1 VCFVHSDISRRTF
14 IEQISLGA
22 AAAAAVAGVGT
33 TLATTAEGVPA
44 AGVGRP
50 DLVVAQAPAGAAGAK
65 TLDGFSRVMHNRFN
79 QDIPAAV
86 TVQEGEAVQ
95 FLCRDALDIGTAARS
110 LTPNGILTLDLA
122 KVHPLTGPVSID
134 SAEPGDMLEVE
145 ILDVAPLVDFGYV
158 TIGPVL
164 GLFGSLQPDIL
175 APFHAFTEASQLS
188 DPTPGKVT
196 GAIPDNQPF
205 NTGAPFVQIFTFN
218 KGQNTGFAS
227 FVGKDTGKKAQ
238 IPIAPFMGVYG
249 VAPLRK
255 GMYRTVPPNV
265 SGGMGGN
272 TDIKQFTKGSKL
284 YYPVYV
290 KGAKFSVGDGHMAQ
304 GDGEV
309 CVTAIET
316 LMGVTC
322 RFKVIKNT
330 IIESPQAIVPLAN
343 PSDFGLTPEMR
354 AKGFYQ
360 TTGVGPDLMSDAK
373 QAVRAM
379 IEWLVRDQGLSLH
392 EAYAICSVAGDLKIS
407 EIVDVP
413 NWVVSMTVPR
423 GIFES

>member
-1 VCFVHSDISRRTF
+1 MLNCWIVRLSSYRLRRRSRPAGFTK
-14 IEQISLGA
+14 A
-22 AAAAAVAGVGT
+22 AALICIYMEYIRSKRFR
-33 TLATTAEGVPA
+33 LATNGLKRLVTPTFAKKRHGHH
-44 AGVGRP
+44 RP
-50 DLVVAQAPAGAAGAK
+50 EDY
-65 TLDGFSRVMHNRFN
+65 
-79 QDIPAAV
+79 
-86 TVQEGEAVQ
+86 
-95 FLCRDALDIGTAARS
+95 RS
-110 LTPNGILTLDLA
+110 
-122 KVHPLTGPVSID
+122 K
-134 SAEPGDMLEVE
+134 
-145 ILDVAPLVDFGYV
+145 
-158 TIGPVL
+158 
-164 GLFGSLQPDIL
+164 
-175 APFHAFTEASQLS
+175 
-188 DPTPGKVT
+188 
-196 GAIPDNQPF
+196 
-205 NTGAPFVQIFTFN
+205 GAPFVQIFTFN
-218 KGQNTGFAS
+218 KGRNTGLAS

-304 GDGEV
+304 GDGEI

-343 PSDFGLTPEMR
+343 PTDFGLTPEMR
-354 AKGFYQ
+354 AKGFYH

-379 IEWLVRDQGLSLH
+379 VRDQGLSLH

>member
-1 VCFVHSDISRRTF
+1 VCFVHADISRRTF
-14 IEQISLGA
+14 IEQVSLGA
-22 AAAAAVAGVGT
+22 AAAAAVSGIGT
-33 TLATTAEGVPA
+33 SLAAAEEGVPA

-50 DLVVAQAPAGAAGAK
+50 DLVVAQAPPGAAGAK
-65 TLDGFSRVMHNRFN
+65 TLDGFSKVMHNRFN
-79 QDIPAAV
+79 QDIPAAI
-86 TVQEGEAVQ
+86 TVREGEAVQ

-110 LTPNGILTLDLA
+110 LTPDGILTLDLA
-122 KVHPLTGPVSID
+122 KVHPLTGPVSIEG
-134 SAEPGDMLEVE
+134 AEPGDMLEVE
-145 ILDVAPLVDFGYV
+145 VVDVAPLVDFGYV

-188 DPTPGKVT
+188 DPTPGKIA

-290 KGAKFSVGDGHMAQ
+290 NGAKFSVGDGHMAQ
-304 GDGEV
+304 GDGEI

-343 PSDFGLTPEMR
+343 PTDFGLTPEMR
-354 AKGFYQ
+354 SKGFYQ

-423 GIFES
+423 GIFVS

>member
-1 VCFVHSDISRRTF
+1 VCFIHSDISRRTF
-14 IEQISLGA
+14 IEQFSLGA
-22 AAAAAVAGVGT
+22 AAAAAVSGVSSSL
-33 TLATTAEGVPA
+33 LAASEGVAA

-50 DLVVAQAPAGAAGAK
+50 DLVLAQAPAAGPGAK
-65 TLDGFSRVMHNRFN
+65 TIDGFSKVLHNRFN
-79 QDIPAAV
+79 QDIPPV
-86 TVQEGEAVQ
+86 LSVHEGENVQ
-95 FLCRDALDIGTAARS
+95 FLCRDALDIGTAART

-122 KVHPLTGPVSID
+122 KVHPLTGPVSIEG
-134 SAEPGDMLEVE
+134 AEPGDVLEVE
-145 ILDVAPLVDFGYV
+145 IVDVAPLVDFGYV
-158 TIGPVL
+158 TIGPAL
-164 GLFGSLQPDIL
+164 GLFGGLQPDVL
-175 APFHAFTEASQLS
+175 APFHQFTEASQLS
-188 DPTPGKVT
+188 DPTAGKVA
-196 GAIPDNQPF
+196 GAIPENQPF
-205 NTGAPFVQIFTFN
+205 NSGAPFVQIFTFN

-227 FVGKDTGKKAQ
+227 FVGKDTGRKAQ

-272 TDIKQFTKGSKL
+272 TDIKQFTRGSRL

-290 KGAKFSVGDGHMAQ
+290 NGAKFSVGDGHMAQ

-316 LMGVTC
+316 LMAVTC

-330 IIESPQAIVPLAN
+330 IIESPQAIVPSAN
-343 PSDFGLTPEMR
+343 PTDLGLTKEML
-354 AKGFYQ
+354 AKGFYH
-360 TTGVGPDLMSDAK
+360 TTGVGPDLMANAK
-373 QAVRAM
+373 KAVRAM

-407 EIVDVP
+407 EIVDIP

>member
-1 VCFVHSDISRRTF
+1 VCFIHSDISRRTF
-14 IEQISLGA
+14 IEQVSLGA
-22 AAAAAVAGVGT
+22 VAAATIAGVGSR
-33 TLATTAEGVPA
+33 LAAASEGVA
-44 AGVGRP
+44 APGVRRP
-50 DLVVAQAPAGAAGAK
+50 DVIVAQAPPGAAGAK
-65 TLDGFSRVMHNRFN
+65 TIDGFSKVLHNRFN
-79 QDIPAAV
+79 QDIPPV
-86 TVQEGEAVQ
+86 LTVREGEAVQ
-95 FLCRDALDIGTAARS
+95 FLCRDALDIGTAART

-122 KVHPLTGPVSID
+122 KVHPLTGPVSVEG
-134 SAEPGDMLEVE
+134 AEPGDVLEVE
-145 ILDVAPLVDFGYV
+145 IVDVAPLVDFGYV
-158 TIGPVL
+158 TITPVL

-188 DPTPGKVT
+188 DPSPGKVT
-196 GAIPDNQPF
+196 GAIPEDQPF
-205 NTGAPFVQIFTFN
+205 NSGAPFVQLFTFN

-227 FVGKDTGKKAQ
+227 FVGKDTGRKAQ
-238 IPIAPFMGVYG
+238 IPIAPFMGIYG
-249 VAPLRK
+249 VAPLHK

-316 LMGVTC
+316 LMAVTC

-330 IIESPQAIVPLAN
+330 IIESPQAIVPAAN
-343 PSDFGLTPEMR
+343 PSDAGLSKEML

-360 TTGVGPDLMSDAK
+360 TTGVGPHLMADAK
-373 QAVRAM
+373 KAVRAM
-379 IEWLVRDQGLSLH
+379 IDWLVRDQDLSLH

-423 GIFES
+423 GIFVS

>member
-1 VCFVHSDISRRTF
+1 VCFIHSDVSRRTF

-22 AAAAAVAGVGT
+22 AAAAAVSGVSSTLRAAG
-33 TLATTAEGVPA
+33 EGVAA
-44 AGVGRP
+44 AGVTRP
-50 DLVVAQAPAGAAGAK
+50 DLVVAQAPAAGAGTK
-65 TLDGFSRVMHNRFN
+65 TVDGFSKVLHNRFN
-79 QDIPAAV
+79 QDIPPALSV
-86 TVQEGEAVQ
+86 REGETVQ
-95 FLCRDALDIGTAARS
+95 FLCRDALDIGAAARTLAPS
-110 LTPNGILTLDLA
+110 GILTLDLA
-122 KVHPLTGPVSID
+122 KVHPLTGPVSIEG
-134 SAEPGDMLEVE
+134 AEPGDVLEVE
-145 ILDVAPLVDFGYV
+145 IVDVAPLVDFGYV
-158 TIGPVL
+158 TISPAL
-164 GLFGSLQPDIL
+164 GLFGGLQPDIL
-175 APFHAFTEASQLS
+175 APFHQFTEASQLS
-188 DPTPGKVT
+188 DPSAGKVA
-196 GAIPDNQPF
+196 GAIPEDQAF
-205 NTGAPFVQIFTFN
+205 NSGAPFVQIFTFN

-227 FVGKDTGKKAQ
+227 FVGKDTGRKAQ

-272 TDIKQFTKGSKL
+272 TDIKQFTKGSRL

-290 KGAKFSVGDGHMAQ
+290 NGAKFSVGDGHMAQ

-316 LMGVTC
+316 LMAVTC

-330 IIESPQAIVPLAN
+330 IIESPQAIVPSAN
-343 PSDFGLTPEMR
+343 PTDQGLTKEML
-354 AKGFYQ
+354 AKGFYH
-360 TTGVGPDLMSDAK
+360 TTGVGPDLMADAK
-373 QAVRAM
+373 KAVRAM
-379 IEWLVRDQGLSLH
+379 IDWLVRDQGLSLH